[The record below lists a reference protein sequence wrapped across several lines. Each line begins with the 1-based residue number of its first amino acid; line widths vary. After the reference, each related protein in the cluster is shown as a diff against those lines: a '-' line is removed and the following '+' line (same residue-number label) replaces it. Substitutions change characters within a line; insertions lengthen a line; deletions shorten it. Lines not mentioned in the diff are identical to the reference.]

1 MVKGR
6 SFEEQN
12 IIEKV
17 RANDQ
22 YHLLHFWDQLDSDEK
37 DRLMN
42 DLGRIDFGVLGK
54 ARKMISDSHEIRR
67 KVSLPRIISLPQ
79 TAAQLKAEKRA
90 RDLGEECISSSKVA
104 VFTAAGGQSSR
115 LGLDIPKGAY
125 QVTPVKGKSLFQVH
139 AEKILSLERKYDAS
153 IPWLIMVSETNRDQ
167 TVDFFQEHGYF
178 GLSRD
183 RVHFIEQGMYPA
195 FDDEG
200 KIFLKDRMS
209 IFFNPSGH
217 GGTFSALKDSGALKM
232 LQERNIEE
240 IFYFQVDNVLIR
252 IADPVFLGY
261 HMQNECEMSAK
272 SVKKRDPGEKIGV
285 FALEGG
291 KTTVV
296 EYSELSSIDTES
308 ADVTPESFVHG
319 SIAIHVINVD
329 FALRLAEQQMSLPL
343 HLAHKKIRHIGP
355 DGNRVNP
362 GSPNGYKIETFI
374 FDAMKQASRSAVVEV
389 KREEEFSP
397 LKNKS
402 GEDSPE
408 TVLNDQLLYF
418 AHWFEKAG
426 ITVPWNKAGLP
437 ACKLEVSPLFASS
450 EEEFVEKIDRNRTVQ
465 GDTYIE

>member
-6 SFEEQN
+6 SSEEQS

-17 RANDQ
+17 RTNGQ
-22 YHLLHFWDQLDSDEK
+22 GHLLHFWDQLKSGEK
-37 DRLMN
+37 DRLMS

-54 ARKMISDSHEIRR
+54 ARKMVSSSHEIRR

-79 TAAQLKAEKRA
+79 TAAQLKEEKGA
-90 RDLGEECISSSKVA
+90 RDLGEECIASSKVA

-125 QVTPVKGKSLFQVH
+125 PVTPVRGKSLFQVH

-153 IPWLIMVSETNRDQ
+153 IPWIIMVSETNRGQ
-167 TVDFFQEHGYF
+167 TVNFFQKNGYF
-178 GLSRD
+178 GLSRG

-217 GGTFSALKDSGALKM
+217 GGTFSTLKESGALAM
-232 LQERNIEE
+232 LKEKNIEE

-261 HMQNECEMSAK
+261 HMQNRCEMSAK
-272 SVKKRDPGEKIGV
+272 SVQKRDSGEKIGV

-291 KTTVV
+291 KTAVV
-296 EYSELSSIDTES
+296 EYSELSSIDTGG

-329 FALRLAEQQMSLPL
+329 FVLRLTAQEMSLPL
-343 HLAHKKIRHIGP
+343 HLAHKAISHI
-355 DGNRVNP
+355 DQEGNSVNP
-362 GSPNGYKIETFI
+362 GGPNGYKIETFI
-374 FDAMKQASRSAVVEV
+374 FDAMKQASRSTVMEV
-389 KREEEFSP
+389 KREKEFSP

-408 TVLNDQLLYF
+408 TVHNDQLRYF
-418 AHWFEKAG
+418 ARWFEKAG
-426 ITVPWNKAGLP
+426 ITVPRNEAGLP

-450 EEEFVEKIDRNRTVQ
+450 GEEFLQKIDRDTTIH